1 MKLLV
6 DSSLTSYATPAIFS
20 GFSGLKHDPS
30 QMSTFDTFDKVEPD
44 VYIADADLLTE
55 SVFKNIEERPA
66 LKFCVLQRTPTE
78 SEHPNFIKLK
88 DRFGD
93 IYNWILEDG
102 HADLLQYRNSE
113 YKREYKCDIVS
124 IEDNPISGIEKIKFK
139 DSIKFRIFSEE
150 MIKSQYYCGFTHV
163 AFRKDIYKS
172 SKLSI
177 SSGDNVFNSIICD
190 CFPVGINDPIEDLLN
205 TDHSS
210 AIKEMKERIYADN
223 NHFISIARI
232 LDLLG
237 MEKEAKT
244 ITEKLKEI
252 L

>member
-6 DSSLTSYATPAIFS
+6 DSSLVSYATPAIFS
-20 GFSGLKHDPS
+20 GFSGLKHDPLN
-30 QMSTFDTFDKVEPD
+30 MSTFDTFDKVEPD

-55 SVFKNIEERPA
+55 TVFKNIEERPA
-66 LKFCVLQRTPTE
+66 LKFCVIQRKPTE
-78 SEHPNFIKLK
+78 SEHPNFVKLK

-93 IYNWILEDG
+93 IYNWILEEG

-124 IEDNPISGIEKIKFK
+124 IEDPVIKGIEKVKVK
-139 DSIKFRIFSEE
+139 DDVKFRIFSGEI
-150 MIKSQYYCGFTHV
+150 IKSQYYSGFAHI

-177 SSGDNVFNSIICD
+177 SSGDNIFNSILCD
-190 CFPVGINDPIEDLLN
+190 CFPINLNSNIEELLN
-205 TDHSS
+205 KDHSS

-223 NHFISIARI
+223 NNFISIARI
-232 LDLLG
+232 LNLLG
-237 MEKEAKT
+237 MEKESKT

>member
-6 DSSLTSYATPAIFS
+6 DSSLISYATPAIFA

-30 QMSTFDTFDKVEPD
+30 NMSTFDTFDKVEPD
-44 VYIADADLLTE
+44 IYIADADLLTE
-55 SVFKNIEERPA
+55 TIFKNIEERPA
-66 LKFCVLQRTPTE
+66 LKFCVVQKNPTE

-93 IYNWILEDG
+93 IYNWFLEEG

-113 YKREYKCDIVS
+113 YKIQYDCDIVS
-124 IEDNPISGIEKIKFK
+124 IEDPIIKDIEKIKVK
-139 DSIKFRIFSEE
+139 DGVKFRIFSGQ
-150 MIKSQYYCGFTHV
+150 IVKSQYYSGFAHM

-177 SSGDNVFNSIICD
+177 SYGDNVFNSILCD
-190 CFPVGINDPIEDLLN
+190 CFPISISDNIEELLN
-205 TDHSS
+205 KDHSS
-210 AIKEMKERIYADN
+210 AIKEMKERIYIEN
-223 NHFISIARI
+223 NNFVSIARI
-232 LDLLG
+232 LNLLG
-237 MEKEAKT
+237 MEKESKT
-244 ITEKLKEI
+244 IIEKLKEV